1 MSVDGDGHQAPS
13 HFAPAFQI
21 TGHPPTRPFYPPSS
35 PALPIN
41 TSSKVLYLHNTILAQ
56 MGAQEQPNDGGGYGA
71 VRSELPL
78 ERLEPYLREHV
89 TGFKGPLEVKQF
101 NVSDISRSSSELLTI
116 VWPVEPYLPADLPVS
131 QAGPPETTFR
141 NASFAHCSPDRPGIP
156 HSRRYQHVQSI
167 SGGDF

>member
-1 MSVDGDGHQAPS
+1 
-13 HFAPAFQI
+13 
-21 TGHPPTRPFYPPSS
+21 
-35 PALPIN
+35 
-41 TSSKVLYLHNTILAQ
+41 
-56 MGAQEQPNDGGGYGA
+56 MGAQEQRNDGGGYGA

-116 VWPVEPYLPADLPVS
+116 VWPVEPYLPANLPVS

-141 NASFAHCSPDRPGIP
+141 NASFAHCSPDRPEYLILDAINTYNRSLGETSDRQIP
-156 HSRRYQHVQSI
+156 VPQVYCLCMDKNVVGAGFYVMEFLEGRIFTDIRMPASSPEERRAL
-167 SGGDF
+167 